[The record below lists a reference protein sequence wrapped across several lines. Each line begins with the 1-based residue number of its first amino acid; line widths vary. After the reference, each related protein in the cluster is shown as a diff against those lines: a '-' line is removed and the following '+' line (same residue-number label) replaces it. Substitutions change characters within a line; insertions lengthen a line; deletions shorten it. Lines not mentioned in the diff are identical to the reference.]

1 MSTESEDG
9 KVAVR
14 PVTDTGEEYAAFKIE
29 QRGIDLIPDAEK
41 KMKPAGLFWLWARR
55 RLQRGVPVL
64 RHADHDLRAVGAAG
78 HRWRSWSAT

>member
-41 KMKPAGLFWLWARR
+41 KMKPPGLFWLW
-55 RLQRGVPVL
+55 LVPWVVIRHLKQVL
-64 RHADHDLRAVGAAG
+64 ASHLGQLLGGSAA
-78 HRWRSWSAT
+78 